1 LLSAIHLALA
11 LPCDSS
17 LKSDTHF
24 AALEK
29 KVYEELHKAA
39 HLTPIAK
46 KADDSLSKLISVKSP
61 VLLTWLNDRKLMQA
75 QEEAIAKEWRQY
87 YLTNMILKSYP
98 ESSTDIREGINET
111 FKRIQTL
118 SFADSF
124 KKLVTDRFAE
134 VKKQSLVAIESSKA
148 PNYKQQLL
156 ALEKIQLLW
165 LEQLDNSPYEKAPL
179 DYLEKGIHFDPDLQI
194 LKVGIQINRYRTPTS
209 LNRVLASELSQ
220 ALGNSQLV
228 DQICQ

>member
-1 LLSAIHLALA
+1 
-11 LPCDSS
+11 
-17 LKSDTHF
+17 
-24 AALEK
+24 
-29 KVYEELHKAA
+29 
-39 HLTPIAK
+39 
-46 KADDSLSKLISVKSP
+46 
-61 VLLTWLNDRKLMQA
+61 MQA

-156 ALEKIQLLW
+156 ALEKSNYFGLS
-165 LEQLDNSPYEKAPL
+165 NSTTALMRKRHWTTWKKES
-179 DYLEKGIHFDPDLQI
+179 
-194 LKVGIQINRYRTPTS
+194 TS
-209 LNRVLASELSQ
+209 TQTFKS
-220 ALGNSQLV
+220 
-228 DQICQ
+228 